1 MSLLEKINNKKIP
14 PHIAIIM
21 DGNGRWAKERGLDRA
36 YGHQEG
42 VVAVRKVVE
51 AASQAGVSYLTI
63 YAFSTENWNRPN
75 EEVDALMEL
84 MVHAIVK
91 ETPDLIK
98 NGVRL
103 LAIGDYER
111 LPVKTRDALD
121 KSIEQTSNG
130 DSITLILALSYSSK
144 WEITQ
149 ALRNMI
155 ADVKNQQLSTE
166 DLDEETLS
174 HYLSTKNIP
183 DPDLLIR
190 TGGEKRISNFL
201 LWQLAY
207 AELYFTD
214 IFWPDFG
221 EEQLYEAICDFQ
233 CRERRFGKTSEQI
246 EEEQKNNLN
255 NLYQHNTEKRK
266 I

>member
-1 MSLLEKINNKKIP
+1 MSLLEKINKKKIP
-14 PHIAIIM
+14 THIAIIM
-21 DGNGRWAKERGLDRA
+21 DGNGRWAIERGLDRA

-42 VVAVRKVVE
+42 VVSVRRVVE
-51 AASQAGVSYLTI
+51 AATKSGVSFLTI
-63 YAFSTENWNRPN
+63 YAFSTENWNRPD

-84 MVHAIVK
+84 MVQAIVK

-103 LAIGDYER
+103 LSIGDYER
-111 LPVKTRDALD
+111 LPAKTRVALD
-121 KSIEQTSNG
+121 KSIKETSDCNK
-130 DSITLILALSYSSK
+130 ITLTLALSYSSK

-149 ALRNMI
+149 ALKNMI
-155 ADVKNQQLSTE
+155 CDVQNQQLTTGE
-166 DLDEETLS
+166 LNEETLS
-174 HYLSTKNIP
+174 NYLSTKGIP

-214 IFWPDFG
+214 VFWPDFG
-221 EEQLYEAICDFQ
+221 EEHLFKAIFDFQ

-246 EEEQKNNLN
+246 EKEQTNN
-255 NLYQHNTEKRK
+255 
-266 I
+266 

>member
-1 MSLLEKINNKKIP
+1 MSLLEKINNKRIP
-14 PHIAIIM
+14 SHIAIIM
-21 DGNGRWAKERGLDRA
+21 DGNGRWAQERGLNRA
-36 YGHQEG
+36 QGHQEG
-42 VVAVRKVVE
+42 VVAVRKIVE
-51 AASQAGVSYLTI
+51 AAIQANVNFLTI
-63 YAFSTENWNRPN
+63 YAFSTENWNRPDD
-75 EEVDALMEL
+75 EVDALMEL

-98 NGVRL
+98 QGVRL

-111 LPVKTRDALD
+111 LPEKTKTAL
-121 KSIEQTSNG
+121 KECIAQTKEGASV
-130 DSITLILALSYSSK
+130 TLILALSYSSK

-149 ALRNMI
+149 AVKKMI
-155 ADVKNQQLSTE
+155 GDVQNNQLTTDDLNE
-166 DLDEETLS
+166 DTLS
-174 HYLSTKNIP
+174 DYLTTKGIP

-214 IFWPDFG
+214 TYWPDFR
-221 EEQLYEAICDFQ
+221 EEHLFKAICNFQ

-246 EEEQKNNLN
+246 EKEQRDKLN
-255 NLYQHNTEKRK
+255 NL
-266 I
+266 